1 MATSN
6 PRDTTMKKTLAAA
19 LAAAACAVA
28 APAMAQS
35 VGVAGGV
42 SKGKTHLIATARTG
56 YAFDESYLVLGL
68 GASYYL
74 FDGFN
79 VGLFF
84 ESWTGSNPKMTKIT
98 PSVQY
103 VFYQVQHV
111 KPYVGAFYRR
121 TSISGLDDL
130 DSFGG
135 RAGADVRRGRTA
147 YLGLGA
153 VYESY
158 IDCNTGTYRK
168 CNSTYGEA
176 SLTFAF

>member
-1 MATSN
+1 
-6 PRDTTMKKTLAAA
+6 MKKTLAAA
-19 LAAAACAVA
+19 VAATACAFA
-28 APAMAQS
+28 LPALAQS
-35 VGVAGGV
+35 VGVAGGF
-42 SKGKTHLIATARTG
+42 SKGKTHLVATAGTG

-84 ESWTGSNPKMTKIT
+84 ENWSGSDPGMTKIT

-121 TSISGLDDL
+121 TSIDGLPDL
-130 DSFGG
+130 DSVGG
-135 RAGADVRRGRTA
+135 RVGAYLQLGRNA

-153 VYESY
+153 VYENY
-158 IDCNTGTYRK
+158 IDCNASTYRK
-168 CNSTYGEA
+168 CDSTYGEV

>member
-1 MATSN
+1 
-6 PRDTTMKKTLAAA
+6 MKKTLVAAVT
-19 LAAAACAVA
+19 AAACAFA
-28 APAMAQS
+28 APAIAQS
-35 VGVAGGV
+35 VGVAGGF
-42 SKGKTHLIATARTG
+42 SKGKTHLVGTVGTG

-68 GASYYL
+68 GVSYYL

-79 VGLFF
+79 VGLHY
-84 ESWTGSNPKMTKIT
+84 ESWTGSDPKLTKIT
-98 PSVQY
+98 PSAQY

-121 TSISGLDDL
+121 TSIDGLPDL
-130 DSFGG
+130 DSVGA
-135 RAGADVRRGRTA
+135 RAGAYLQVGRNA

-158 IDCNTGTYRK
+158 LDCNTGTYRK
-168 CNSTYGEA
+168 CDSTYGEA

>member
-1 MATSN
+1 
-6 PRDTTMKKTLAAA
+6 MKKGLFSIAAILGACALAQPAAA
-19 LAAAACAVA
+19 
-28 APAMAQS
+28 QT
-35 VGVAGGV
+35 VAGAFG
-42 SKGKTHLIATARTG
+42 KGRTHFVATAGTG

-68 GASYYL
+68 GVSYYVI
-74 FDGFN
+74 DGLN

-84 ESWTGSNPKMTKIT
+84 ESWTGSDPKLTKIT

-121 TSISGLDDL
+121 TSIDGLPDI
-130 DSFGG
+130 DSVGG
-135 RAGADVRRGRTA
+135 RAGAFIQAGRNV

-158 IDCNTGTYRK
+158 LDCNTSTYRK
-168 CNSTYGEA
+168 CDSTYAEIT
-176 SLTFAF
+176 LTFAF

>member
-1 MATSN
+1 
-6 PRDTTMKKTLAAA
+6 MKKTLAAV
-19 LAAAACAVA
+19 LTAAACALA

-35 VGVAGGV
+35 VGVAGGF
-42 SKGKTHLIATARTG
+42 SKGKTHVVGTAGTG
-56 YAFDESYLVLGL
+56 IAFDESYLVLGL
-68 GASYYL
+68 GASYYV

-84 ESWTGSNPKMTKIT
+84 ESWTGSDPEMTKIT

-111 KPYVGAFYRR
+111 KPYLGAFYRR
-121 TSISGLDDL
+121 TSIEGLEDL
-130 DSFGG
+130 DSAGG
-135 RAGADVRRGRTA
+135 RAGAYLQLGRNA

-168 CNSTYGEA
+168 CDSTYGEVT
-176 SLTFAF
+176 LTFAF